1 MAEMCA
7 QKLPT
12 GLEVRRFAKA
22 RAPELRSLHH
32 ALKAV
37 IKHNRA
43 QEDVGK
49 ATFLPAPHRSL
60 RRRTTSHN
68 RRKPFWWTRRR
79 NSNEAPSFS
88 NNDKNKQKQCIN
100 SSVLE
105 KAEASNGCCLHDSDT
120 VLIKRGV
127 GEGEAGQSVIHTKPL
142 KGFIRKRKAKAK
154 KPLSRRLRRRIELKG
169 GSDGQGGRSSD
180 GTQRLATHLW
190 HSKRFEMNKMWG
202 YWLAKGLPGRGRGS
216 RALLKMANEGALVHD
231 ASYHNAI
238 EMKGRMDALLE
249 TLELVLEP
257 SPRMLT
263 SSHDALKAPISC
275 ACYDNA
281 MIHQLGKV
289 PYKPVAPVMVI
300 WRPSSVQLQSHDLR
314 PLTSVIS
321 SSRCENTD
329 HRPLLTESQ
338 DEERQL
344 WIWVHAAAFDIT
356 LQVLEAACHEQ
367 VTKHGKPIVSC
378 QSRKGELARL
388 DLLGARAFQ
397 VLQKVLIPV
406 TSPVYVGASK
416 NASKVNLSEPLKA
429 CDKEISRLPGLQK
442 VNKLPDKA
450 ILSLTVYDPRD
461 LPQGGPIRFTHAD
474 KGLYNISQSADTF
487 AGESLN
493 QVQSTTSSVL
503 ANDFPPTPSES
514 YCRRS
519 KFEDNIMV
527 FQGQQLSDCPAL
539 WTSESCRNGPSV
551 KPPVS
556 VKSLCLRRHK
566 ERLSYFHINHEAHTP
581 TNPEMYTHSG
591 GSTCPILLLKH
602 LYKKPSACRWSVILP
617 MSWVRALWLPL
628 LSTGA
633 QAVGQR
639 EYRWF
644 LTDAGLPSFPFD
656 FPDVPLNDISNGL
669 ESTVSRGENQQ
680 LLSKDLP
687 EYFSPSPPWMCMVE
701 STEDYH
707 MLMASESETSADMV
721 HERDASGEL
730 TKTADP
736 IQGFR
741 DGLSHS
747 KRNGQIGKRGAQ
759 QRVQRLNM
767 RFPGFVAR
775 TKLSLDTFLKENK
788 LGRLLIFPGS
798 RNDSRHF
805 MQEELRKQ
813 NLVWQAASGGIQ
825 KSSECTSIINKFK
838 ELNSACFL
846 RVLIRAPRKGVLK
859 ERAIIYLPT
868 VQDLNSWFCRSNK
881 WQGVKELAMSDV
893 THKSMKKYASSKCSN
908 TTLEN
913 IQAAGVVCKRHAEDK
928 DAKLSSISNR
938 LSIGFVTSL
947 APRGSIKDV
956 ACAFVEL
963 NAVGKIRS
971 MQLADKRWG
980 TSKEIFCLFK
990 NERSD
995 ILRPSLA
1002 SIVLEVTDDVT

>member
-406 TSPVYVGASK
+406 TRYFLTKTCACWSGSPVYVGASK
-416 NASKVNLSEPLKA
+416 NASK
-429 CDKEISRLPGLQK
+429 
-442 VNKLPDKA
+442 
-450 ILSLTVYDPRD
+450 
-461 LPQGGPIRFTHAD
+461 
-474 KGLYNISQSADTF
+474 SADTF

-747 KRNGQIGKRGAQ
+747 
-759 QRVQRLNM
+759 
-767 RFPGFVAR
+767 
-775 TKLSLDTFLKENK
+775 
-788 LGRLLIFPGS
+788 S

>member
-416 NASKVNLSEPLKA
+416 NASK
-429 CDKEISRLPGLQK
+429 
-442 VNKLPDKA
+442 
-450 ILSLTVYDPRD
+450 
-461 LPQGGPIRFTHAD
+461 
-474 KGLYNISQSADTF
+474 
-487 AGESLN
+487 
-493 QVQSTTSSVL
+493 
-503 ANDFPPTPSES
+503 
-514 YCRRS
+514 
-519 KFEDNIMV
+519 
-527 FQGQQLSDCPAL
+527 GQQLSDCPAL